1 MSSTLEKKCLEILG
15 DAVNRTVG
23 TGFVHAAIAKAAES
37 LSLGDREKA
46 GKAFRLLSAKETRKV
61 QSRALED
68 AELLRDHGE
77 FPDPLLDDAAN
88 PAFAQIRHASRK
100 LGNA

>member
-1 MSSTLEKKCLEILG
+1 MTSTLERKCLEILG
-15 DAVNRTVG
+15 EAVNRTVG
-23 TGFVHAAIAKAAES
+23 TGFVHAAVSKAAES
-37 LSLGDREKA
+37 LSSGDREKA
-46 GKAFRLLSAKETRKV
+46 GKAFKLLSGKETRKV

-77 FPDPLLDDAAN
+77 FADPMGDSEAN

-100 LGNA
+100 LGNV